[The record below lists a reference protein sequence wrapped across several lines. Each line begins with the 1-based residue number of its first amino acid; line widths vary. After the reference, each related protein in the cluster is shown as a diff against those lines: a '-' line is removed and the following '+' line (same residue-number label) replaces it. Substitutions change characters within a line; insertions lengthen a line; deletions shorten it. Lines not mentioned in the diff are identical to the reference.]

1 MLARGYG
8 ATPLDRV
15 CETAGVSK
23 GAAFYHFDTKEAMAQ
38 AAVERFFE
46 RLVTEGR
53 EALRAG
59 GAATATARLFAYVD
73 AVAALTR
80 TPALARGCL
89 LGMVTMECAETSPQI
104 ARAAATG
111 FEQWRAGVA
120 ELIEDAVAE
129 QGQDLDASGLAAA
142 FVAAVEG
149 GLLLDRHPGARDAV
163 GAAIAHFR
171 RYLAMALQQE
181 GDVEHEP

>member
-1 MLARGYG
+1 MARPPKARERLLDAAEDLMLARGYG

-59 GAATATARLFAYVD
+59 GAA
-73 AVAALTR
+73 
-80 TPALARGCL
+80 
-89 LGMVTMECAETSPQI
+89 
-104 ARAAATG
+104 
-111 FEQWRAGVA
+111 
-120 ELIEDAVAE
+120 
-129 QGQDLDASGLAAA
+129 
-142 FVAAVEG
+142 
-149 GLLLDRHPGARDAV
+149 
-163 GAAIAHFR
+163 
-171 RYLAMALQQE
+171 
-181 GDVEHEP
+181 